1 MTEFR
6 RKSFAIP
13 DRVFDILNDYPEEIE
28 IEVLRTVRAYCRYW
42 DAHRTD
48 EGFNFDPM
56 SILAQRVFFRIYD
69 ELLENNQKYYAK
81 CAAMR
86 ENARA
91 SVKIVQSK
99 KRLNKR
105 NRRYYE
111 KHKKRILENRRKRY
125 QARDCGDKTAQKTS
139 EQFSEKRLNN
149 SEKCLNKTTEQFDA
163 ALETLSAA
171 ENSAIAPRITGL
183 NNPTSLR
190 SVVLLDGGIGGKPS
204 YPQGGCGQ
212 VGSPEDPASG
222 LPGSKAGQTGRLVP
236 VCSKAVGS
244 IPADEMP
251 KQVRHDSSGVRHD
264 SFIGRSGSRAV
275 GDAADAAAV
284 GQCGSQAVQQ
294 SGNQAAGQPGSGAG
308 RSCSSAPP
316 DGAPQSGGSTPP
328 RSARNVC
335 AAGSAAN
342 PWPQIWKSAP
352 HPPGPDEVKITKKFK
367 IDFTDPVFKPYH
379 LADSMVLYGL
389 EHWLRRELIGR
400 SVEKTWLASK
410 IVDFHIRHGKL
421 NILMGVEG
429 DE

>member
-42 DAHRTD
+42 GVHRTD
-48 EGFNFDPM
+48 EGFNFDTM

-86 ENARA
+86 ENALA
-91 SVKIVQSK
+91 GVKIVQSK

-125 QARDCGDKTAQKTS
+125 QTRDCEDKNNKKAS
-139 EQFSEKRLNN
+139 EKFSEKR
-149 SEKCLNKTTEQFDA
+149 LNKTTEQFDA
-163 ALETLSAA
+163 ALETLGIA

-183 NNPTSLR
+183 NNTPSLR
-190 SVVLLDGGIGGKPS
+190 SVVLLERGFGGKPG
-204 YPQGGCGQ
+204 YPQGSCEQ
-212 VGSPEDPASG
+212 VGSSESPASG
-222 LPGSKAGQTGRLVP
+222 LPGSKAGQAGRSGP

-244 IPADEMP
+244 EA
-251 KQVRHDSSGVRHD
+251 VR
-264 SFIGRSGSRAV
+264 
-275 GDAADAAAV
+275 DAAVAAAV
-284 GQCGSQAVQQ
+284 GQLGSE
-294 SGNQAAGQPGSGAG
+294 AAGQSGSRAG
-308 RSCSSAPP
+308 GSCSSVPP
-316 DGAPQSGGSTPP
+316 SGAPQSGGCLPP
-328 RSARNVC
+328 RSARSDC
-335 AAGSAAN
+335 AATSAAN
-342 PWPQIWKSAP
+342 PWPKIWKSAP
-352 HPPGPDEVKITKKFK
+352 HPPEPDEVKITKKFK
-367 IDFTDPVFKPYH
+367 IDFSDPVFRLYH
-379 LADSMVLYGL
+379 RADKMVVYGL

-400 SVEKTWLASK
+400 SVEKTWLAHQ
-410 IVDFHIRHGKL
+410 IETFHKRHGKL
-421 NILMGVEG
+421 NILLGVD

>member
-13 DRVFDILNDYPEEIE
+13 DRVFDILDDYPEEVE

-42 DAHRTD
+42 DVHRTD

-86 ENARA
+86 ENALA
-91 SVKIVQSK
+91 GVKIVQSK

-125 QARDCGDKTAQKTS
+125 QARDCEDKTAQKTS

-163 ALETLSAA
+163 GLETLSTAK
-171 ENSAIAPRITGL
+171 NSAIAPRITGL
-183 NNPTSLR
+183 NNTPSLR

-212 VGSPEDPASG
+212 VGSPEAPASG
-222 LPGSKAGQTGRLVP
+222 LPGSKAGQTGRSVP

-244 IPADEMP
+244 
-251 KQVRHDSSGVRHD
+251 G
-264 SFIGRSGSRAV
+264 AV

-284 GQCGSQAVQQ
+284 GQWGSQAVGQ
-294 SGNQAAGQPGSGAG
+294 SGSGAVG
-308 RSCSSAPP
+308 SCSSAPP
-316 DGAPQSGGSTPP
+316 DGAPQSGGNSPP
-328 RSARNVC
+328 RSARNVY
-335 AAGSAAN
+335 AAGSAVN

-352 HPPGPDEVKITKKFK
+352 HPPGPDEVKITKDFE

-379 LADSMVLYGL
+379 RADRMVLYGL

-400 SVEKTWLASK
+400 SVEKKWLAHQ
-410 IVDFHIRHGKL
+410 IEDFHRRHGKL

>member
-42 DAHRTD
+42 DTHRTD
-48 EGFNFDPM
+48 EGFDFDPM

-86 ENARA
+86 ENALA
-91 SVKIVQSK
+91 GVKIVQSK

-125 QARDCGDKTAQKTS
+125 QARDCEDKNNKKAS

-149 SEKCLNKTTEQFDA
+149 SEKRLNKTTEQFDA
-163 ALETLSAA
+163 ALETLGTA

-183 NNPTSLR
+183 NNTPSLR

-204 YPQGGCGQ
+204 YPQGDCGHVEGQ
-212 VGSPEDPASG
+212 VVPASG
-222 LPGSKAGQTGRLVP
+222 LPGSKAGQTGRSGP

-244 IPADEMP
+244 EAVGGAAVAAAVE
-251 KQVRHDSSGVRHD
+251 QLGSEAAGQ
-264 SFIGRSGSRAV
+264 SGSRA
-275 GDAADAAAV
+275 
-284 GQCGSQAVQQ
+284 GS
-294 SGNQAAGQPGSGAG
+294 
-308 RSCSSAPP
+308 SCSSAPP
-316 DGAPQSGGSTPP
+316 EGAPQSGGCLPP
-328 RSARNVC
+328 RSARSDC
-335 AAGSAAN
+335 AATSAAN

-352 HPPGPDEVKITKKFK
+352 HPPGPDEVKITKNFK
-367 IDFTDPVFKPYH
+367 IDFSDPVFRLYH
-379 LADSMVLYGL
+379 RADKMVVYGL
-389 EHWLRRELIGR
+389 EHWLRREFIGR
-400 SVEKTWLASK
+400 SVEKTWLAHQ
-410 IVDFHIRHGKL
+410 IDAFHRRHGKL
-421 NILMGVEG
+421 NILMGVD